1 MSVYDIVEAETLR
14 FGTGGVPLSASKRDS
29 IAGIQ
34 RLRELKLDCME
45 LEFVQRVSMGP
56 ETAAAVRAVAEEM
69 DVALSVHAPYYINFN
84 SGEPAKVEA
93 SKERLLAAARVG
105 ALCGARNIAFHP
117 AFYHDDPPEVVYQ
130 RVETILMELVDI
142 LRAEGVNVCLRPE
155 TTGKPSQFGS
165 LEEILRLSVEI
176 EGVLPCVDFSHL
188 HARSVGGYN
197 RYEEFAALLEQ
208 MRAALGP
215 AMLHDMHCHVQ
226 GIGYTDK
233 GEQEHLPLEESDFNY
248 KALLRAFRDY
258 EVKGLVVC
266 ESPNLEE
273 DAVKLQRAYRR
284 LAV

>member
-1 MSVYDIVEAETLR
+1 MSVHDIVEAETLR
-14 FGTGGVPLSASKRDS
+14 FGTGGVPLSSPKRDS

-45 LEFVQRVSMGP
+45 LEFVQRVGMGP

-84 SGEPAKVEA
+84 SGEPEKVEA

-117 AFYHDDPPEVVYQ
+117 AFYHDDPPEVVYK
-130 RVETILMELVDI
+130 RVKTILMELVDI
-142 LRAEGVNVCLRPE
+142 LRTEGVNACLRPE
-155 TTGKPSQFGS
+155 TTGKASQFGS

-176 EGVLPCVDFSHL
+176 RGVLPCVDFSHL
-188 HARSVGGYN
+188 HARSVGAYN

-215 AMLHDMHCHVQ
+215 AVLHDMHCHVQ

-233 GEQEHLPLEESDFNY
+233 GEQEHLPLEDSDFDY

-258 EVKGLVVC
+258 GVKGLVVC
-266 ESPNLEE
+266 ESPNLEK

-284 LAV
+284 LAA